1 MRNTLLIV
9 ILFFAFQIANAQTA
23 PPEGFQ
29 KAKTALQEKDY
40 WTAINGFKGFL
51 DQEKFGS
58 LTNYAAFYAAEAA
71 LAVNQP
77 AQARDFLQPIYP
89 NRWKYQEESKYLLAL
104 AYFRN
109 DEDLEALRVIESIQ
123 NENVKSKAFNASF
136 EFLRDQSPNF
146 FVSNL
151 AEFKSNE
158 GFSAA
163 LSEVFQKKSIL
174 SASEQLILKEIQ
186 EASPRHLVQDEVLD
200 LSVILPFTSGSAA
213 SINPDFNYELYQGI
227 ELAVEEL
234 KSQGNQINL
243 NAYDSKRDLAVL
255 SSILKTKEI
264 LDSDVLIG
272 PIYPD
277 EADLVSGFAQAN
289 KIPFVHPLSNLG
301 DRFGEN
307 EYSYLFRPSV
317 NSISKGMLDALKKQN
332 WGKTVAIAYSGSTRD
347 ENLSKALQE
356 DLTQNGFQ
364 IKKNERVDPRSVT
377 TFFQNLGVRR
387 EDSVKVH
394 QIILLTDDP
403 AIAQPTFA
411 LIESITTSVPVLVM
425 DSWMGFNF
433 ANYEML
439 EFPNFYFISN
449 NTPKFSSE
457 EMNAF
462 RDSFYKKYL
471 TYPTLNSILG
481 YELIYWVANNAKAN
495 LGFDL
500 RSGLDLGAFRSGKLT
515 WGFNFRNAKNN
526 TYVPVFKFEA
536 GELIPLN

>member
-317 NSISKGMLDALKKQN
+317 NSISKGILDALKKQN

-411 LIESITTSVPVLVM
+411 LIESITTSVPILVM
-425 DSWMGFNF
+425 DSWVGFNF

-449 NTPKFSSE
+449 NTPKFFSD
-457 EMNAF
+457 EMKAF
-462 RDSFYKKYL
+462 RKAFYQKYL
-471 TYPTLNSILG
+471 SYPTLNSILG
-481 YELIYWVANNAKAN
+481 YELAYWLSTNAKPN

-500 RSGLDLGAFRSGKLT
+500 RSG
-515 WGFNFRNAKNN
+515 
-526 TYVPVFKFEA
+526 
-536 GELIPLN
+536 